1 MDVVTR
7 DATIFLDG
15 KPLANARVRLGE
27 RRDPIVFGEV
37 DGHGAA
43 PPTAFTYSFTATCDG
58 SGAAEAFAALRPA
71 ETPAVR
77 MTAPWGILGDVSIR
91 GWIDSSK
98 LAQSEHGTTAT
109 LGMIADEKTLRRAL
123 GMAVERAIVNCYERD
138 RVTCRALAAKDPAFN
153 RMAHRM
159 GFSRPGGCYRG
170 ERKARKAMRRLLRA
184 AGVTRAI

>member
-1 MDVVTR
+1 MNVVTR

-27 RRDPIVFGEV
+27 RRDPLVFGDV

-43 PPTAFTYSFTATCDG
+43 PPTTFTYSFTATCDV
-58 SGAAEAFAALRPA
+58 SGAVEAFAALRPV

-77 MTAPWGILGDVSIR
+77 MTAPWGILGNVSIR

-109 LGMIADEKTLRRAL
+109 LGMIADEKSLRRAVS
-123 GMAVERAIVNCYERD
+123 MAVEGAVERTTRRLQTVARAIAIP
-138 RVTCRALAAKDPAFN
+138 AL
-153 RMAHRM
+153 
-159 GFSRPGGCYRG
+159 RG
-170 ERKARKAMRRLLRA
+170 LGYSVLTKRTERKQRKAMRRLLRA
-184 AGVTRAI
+184 AGVTRPS